1 MATAGKREIRH
12 RALRFE
18 SRQFKPY
25 ATAIGQFVLA
35 WNDLHETLAL
45 LYWTLL
51 GFNDKVLDRWNE
63 ARFDDR
69 KRALITRW
77 TKSTFVSIG

>member
-25 ATAIGQFVLA
+25 AAAIGQFVLA

-51 GFNDKVLDRWNE
+51 GNDKVLDRWNE
-63 ARFDDR
+63 ARLDDR